1 METLSPE
8 PDGFGMMFALQ
19 DDERLLMQ
27 IVSSQGWVYIAS
39 RHGQWTGRYFHIVR
53 VGRVIAV
60 IALAY
65 VLSPFL
71 PVSRQFPGLRH
82 APLEKVDDQGGP
94 PPPRRGWV

>member
-8 PDGFGMMFALQ
+8 PYGFGMMFALQ

-27 IVSSQGWVYIAS
+27 IVSSQGWVYTAS
-39 RHGQWTGRYFHIVR
+39 RHGQWTRRYFHIVR

-71 PVSRQFPGLRH
+71 PVSRQFPGLRL
-82 APLEKVDDQGGP
+82 APLEQADDQSDRPAPFPG
-94 PPPRRGWV
+94 